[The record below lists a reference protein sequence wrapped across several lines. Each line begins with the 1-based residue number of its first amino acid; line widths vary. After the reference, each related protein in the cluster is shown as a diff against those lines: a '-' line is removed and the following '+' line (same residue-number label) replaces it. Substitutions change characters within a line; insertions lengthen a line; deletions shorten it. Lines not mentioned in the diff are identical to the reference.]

1 MIGRRC
7 AHVALAAFVVFSS
20 TLGAGAVSAATQALT
35 PWDAQLYSAAFDAV
49 RRGDFSAAEQ
59 ELAQVTDKC
68 LVGMVEFD
76 KLTHPKASAYA
87 VTYQELTSWLSQY
100 GDLPG
105 AKKIWELAM
114 RRKPAGA
121 PEPAPPASI
130 TAARNWSSLDA
141 AQIQSDLA
149 LDDTQPLGPKAARE
163 AFNAGDFDSALKLGD
178 SNGDR
183 FTAALA
189 AFRKSDLAE
198 AFRRFQAIALD
209 VSEDPWARSQGAYWA
224 ARTAIA
230 KGDPEKAPQLL
241 KIAAQYPNTFYGQ
254 IAERQLGLEP
264 AIRHGGYAYS
274 PATPVADLS
283 GQPMLIKA
291 SVGAELEQPELQAFI
306 TADPRA
312 HRALALAEL
321 GQKAEAGLE
330 LRAGLAAAQ
339 DDAGRANWTALAQAV
354 GAIFARS
361 PDQQVVNDQDYPMP
375 ELKARGGI
383 TVDKA
388 LLYALIRRESAFNSK
403 AVSWAG
409 AYGLMQVMPATA
421 AQLEGDER
429 LRRMPNMLF
438 EPSIN
443 LRVGQDYLAWLMT
456 QPPIEGDILRAVAA
470 YDGGSVPVST
480 TLKQL
485 PSDADAILVI
495 ESIPV
500 PESREYV
507 KRVMAAYWIYRRLL
521 GQDTRS
527 LDAVAAGAHTVNIG
541 IDQPAPAY
549 ASYGPDQTATR

>member
-7 AHVALAAFVVFSS
+7 ARVALAAFVVCS
-20 TLGAGAVSAATQALT
+20 TAFGAGAASAATQALT

-68 LVGMVEFD
+68 LVGMVEFN
-76 KLTHPKASAYA
+76 KLTHPKAAYVA
-87 VTYQELTSWLSQY
+87 TYDALTDWLSRY

-105 AKKIWELAM
+105 AKKIWEMA
-114 RRKPAGA
+114 RKRKPAGA
-121 PEPAPPASI
+121 PDPAPPASVSI
-130 TAARNWSSLDA
+130 ARNWTSLDA

-149 LDDTQPLGPKAARE
+149 LADTQPLGPKAARE

-189 AFRKSDLAE
+189 AFRKSDLTE

-209 VSEDPWARSQGAYWA
+209 VSEDPWGRSQGAYWA

-230 KGDPEKAPQLL
+230 KGDPEKAPPLL
-241 KIAAQYPNTFYGQ
+241 RIAAQYPNTFYGQ

-274 PATPVADLS
+274 PPTPVSYLS

-291 SVGAELEQPELQAFI
+291 SVSAELDQPALQAF
-306 TADPRA
+306 TTSDPRA

-321 GQKAEAGLE
+321 GQKADAGLE
-330 LRAGLAAAQ
+330 LRSGLADAH
-339 DDAGRANWTALAQAV
+339 DDTERADWTALAQAI

-361 PDQQVVNDQDYPMP
+361 PDQQVVNEQDYPMP

-388 LLYALIRRESAFNSK
+388 LLYALIRRESAFNPK

-429 LRRMPNMLF
+429 LRRMPDMLF
-438 EPSIN
+438 DPSIN
-443 LRVGQDYLAWLMT
+443 LRIGQDYLAWLMS
-456 QPPIEGDILRAVAA
+456 QPPIQGDLLRAVAA
-470 YDGGSVPVST
+470 YDGGSVPVAT

-485 PSDADAILVI
+485 PPDADAILLI

-521 GQDTRS
+521 GQDTKS
-527 LDAVAAGAHTVNIG
+527 LDAVAAGAHTIS
-541 IDQPAPAY
+541 IALDQPAATY
-549 ASYGPDQTATR
+549 ASYTPDQTAAR

>member
-7 AHVALAAFVVFSS
+7 ARVALAAFVVCSS
-20 TLGAGAVSAATQALT
+20 AFGAGAASAATQALT

-68 LVGMVEFD
+68 LVGMVEFN
-76 KLTHPKASAYA
+76 KLTHPKAAYVA
-87 VTYQELTSWLSQY
+87 TYDALTNWLSRY

-105 AKKIWELAM
+105 AKKIWEMA
-114 RRKPAGA
+114 RKRKPAGA
-121 PEPAPPASI
+121 PDPAPPASVSI
-130 TAARNWSSLDA
+130 ARNWTSLDA

-149 LDDTQPLGPKAARE
+149 LADTQPLGPKAARE

-189 AFRKSDLAE
+189 AFRKSDLTE

-209 VSEDPWARSQGAYWA
+209 VSEDPWGRSQGAYWA

-230 KGDPEKAPQLL
+230 KGDPEKAPPLL
-241 KIAAQYPNTFYGQ
+241 RIAAQYPNTFYGQ

-264 AIRHGGYAYS
+264 AIRHGGYAYA
-274 PATPVADLS
+274 PATPVSYLS

-291 SVGAELEQPELQAFI
+291 SVNAELDQPELQAFI
-306 TADPRA
+306 TSDPRA

-321 GQKAEAGLE
+321 GQKADAGLE
-330 LRAGLAAAQ
+330 LRSGLADAH
-339 DDAGRANWTALAQAV
+339 DDTERADWTALAQAI

-361 PDQQVVNDQDYPMP
+361 PDQQVVNEQDYPMP

-388 LLYALIRRESAFNSK
+388 LLYALIRRESAFNPK

-429 LRRMPNMLF
+429 LRRMPDMLF

-443 LRVGQDYLAWLMT
+443 LRVGQDYLAWLMS
-456 QPPIEGDILRAVAA
+456 QPPIQGDLLRAVAA
-470 YDGGSVPVST
+470 YDGGSVPVAT

-485 PSDADAILVI
+485 PPDADAILLI

-521 GQDTRS
+521 GQDTKS
-527 LDAVAAGAHTVNIG
+527 LDAVAAGAHTINIAL
-541 IDQPAPAY
+541 DQPAATY
-549 ASYGPDQTATR
+549 ASYAPGETATR